1 LPDSVGELKE
11 LRTLMIHHARISCL
25 PVGVT
30 ELNKLEILSVR
41 YCPLIEMPF
50 PTALADP
57 KGRRVPDSSV
67 DYCIGLL
74 RLKDLDLHGTRIK
87 ELSFPRGFC
96 PNLQRLNISHCLEL
110 LEVGALPTT
119 LVSLRLQHSYSLKKI
134 EGLSGLGELR
144 LLDISECKEIEELP
158 GVETLTSLEELRG
171 AFDCQK
177 LKKSVRR
184 LAQATI
190 DGNRKRKS

>member
-1 LPDSVGELKE
+1 
-11 LRTLMIHHARISCL
+11 MIHNAGIEYL

-50 PTALADP
+50 HTASADL
-57 KGRRVPDSSV
+57 DN
-67 DYCIGLL
+67 CICML
-74 RLKDLDLHGTRIK
+74 RLKDLDLHGTGIK
-87 ELSFPRGFC
+87 ELSFPPGFC
-96 PNLQRLNISHCLEL
+96 LNLQRLNISFCHEL
-110 LEVGALPTT
+110 LKVGALPTT
-119 LVSLRLQHSYSLKKI
+119 LVSLHLQECYSLKEI
-134 EGLSGLGELR
+134 RGLSGLARLR
-144 LLDISECKEIEELP
+144 LLDISECNEIEELP